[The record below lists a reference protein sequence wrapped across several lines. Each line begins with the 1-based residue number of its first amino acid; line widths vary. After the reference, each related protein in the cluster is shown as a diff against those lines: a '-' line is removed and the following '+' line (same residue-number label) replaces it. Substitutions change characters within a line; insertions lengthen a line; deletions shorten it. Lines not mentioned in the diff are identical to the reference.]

1 MQGRDSVV
9 VFFSVFVVAEVF
21 LGEGGVHVGE
31 CGCGGEC
38 EEEFEDQESLTGISV
53 CIVCN
58 LRYAGLWY
66 GFLNFG
72 ERLCEELF

>member
-1 MQGRDSVV
+1 MM
-9 VFFSVFVVAEVF
+9 FFSVLVVVQMLF
-21 LGEGGVHVGE
+21 LESFLECCFAWGGREG
-31 CGCGGEC
+31 
-38 EEEFEDQESLTGISV
+38 EEEFKYAEGLTGISV